1 MARHLLSMLDIER
14 DIREVLDRADRIKTQ
29 FKAGHVRSTLSRRS
43 LAMIFEKP
51 STRTRV
57 SFEVGMHQLGG
68 HALYL
73 SPKDIQLGRGE
84 TIADTAR
91 TLSRYCDAIVYRA
104 FDWKNVRELASAASV
119 PVINALD
126 NREHPCQALA
136 DLFTIREHR
145 HKLEGVRVAYVGDG
159 NNVCNSLMIG
169 CALVGADITVGCPPT
184 HRPDKE
190 LTRETARIAKKS
202 GAKFSIVDSPQEAVK
217 QADVIYTDVWVSMG
231 DEKEQAAREKLFKP
245 YQVNAKLVGLA
256 RKDAIV
262 MHCLP
267 AHRGLEI
274 TDAVIDGPQSV
285 VWDQAENRL
294 HAQKGLLEWLI
305 AG

>member
-1 MARHLLSMLDIER
+1 
-14 DIREVLDRADRIKTQ
+14 
-29 FKAGHVRSTLSRRS
+29 
-43 LAMIFEKP
+43 
-51 STRTRV
+51 
-57 SFEVGMHQLGG
+57 MHQLGG

-84 TIADTAR
+84 TIEDTAR

-104 FDWKNVRELASAASV
+104 FDWKNVRALAQAASV

-136 DLFTIREHR
+136 DLLTIREHKK
-145 HKLEGVRVAYVGDG
+145 KLEGVKVAYVGDG
-159 NNVCNSLMIG
+159 NNVCNSLMLG
-169 CALVGADITVGCPPT
+169 CALVGADIAVGCPAM
-184 HRPDKE
+184 HRPEKE

-202 GAKFSIVDSPQEAVK
+202 GAKFTIVESPKEAVAG
-217 QADVIYTDVWVSMG
+217 ADVVYTDVWVSMG
-231 DEKEQAAREKLFKP
+231 DEAERAKREKDFRP
-245 YQVNAKLVGLA
+245 YQVNANLVA
-256 RKDAIV
+256 RAKPDAVV

-274 TDAVIDGPQSV
+274 TGEVIDSPQSV

-294 HAQKGLLEWLI
+294 HAQKGLLEWMI